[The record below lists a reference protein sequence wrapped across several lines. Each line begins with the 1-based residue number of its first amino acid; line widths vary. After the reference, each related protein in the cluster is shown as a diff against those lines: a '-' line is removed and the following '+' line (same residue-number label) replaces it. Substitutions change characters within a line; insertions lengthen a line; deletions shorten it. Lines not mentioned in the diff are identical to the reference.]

1 MRELADIFPGATQTS
16 QTITIP
22 KASLPS
28 LTAQAANG
36 GDAIVAGV
44 LLALRDFYQARL
56 VGGDAPLVVEPLLPF
71 WDYWTDPPS
80 QVWALSVILRQQ
92 GAAPPFRADGVGVQT
107 FGADPALL
115 GRGGGAIA
123 LGFQSTIPQRGRGGG
138 SVAAGLVAAAPAI
151 SRGGGV
157 DRLMLPAGG
166 DEFRWLVALE
176 PTPTNDLWVWLQS
189 DSSGAIAAIL
199 LSEV

>member
-1 MRELADIFPGATQTS
+1 MRELADIFPGATQTVS
-16 QTITIP
+16 TVTIP
-22 KASLPS
+22 KAALPS

-36 GDAIVAGV
+36 GDAIVAGL
-44 LLALRDFYQARL
+44 LLALRACYQAQL
-56 VGGDAPLVVEPLLPF
+56 VGGDAPIVVEPLLPF
-71 WDYWTDPPS
+71 WDYWTAPPT
-80 QVWALSVILRQQ
+80 QVWGLSVILRQQ

-138 SVAAGLVAAAPAI
+138 SVAAGLVATVLQRG
-151 SRGGGV
+151 RGGGV
-157 DRLMLPAGG
+157 DRLALPTSGN
-166 DEFRWLVALE
+166 EFRWLVALE
-176 PTPTNDLWVWLQS
+176 PTPTSDLWIWLQS
-189 DSSGAIAAIL
+189 DSTGAIAAIL